1 MDSVHS
7 LYILGNLIS
16 LLSLWA
22 FFSLI
27 VLVWVTDADQQGAG
41 DRKSQVTA
49 APEETK
55 QEMYKPGIE
64 INTLQLVIT
73 FVQ

>member
-22 FFSLI
+22 FSPWLSLCGWQMQI
-27 VLVWVTDADQQGAG
+27 NKGQDTEGVESHA
-41 DRKSQVTA
+41 A
-49 APEETK
+49 APMETEQK
-55 QEMYKPGIE
+55 IRKPGIE
-64 INTLQLVIT
+64 INTL
-73 FVQ
+73 

>member
-27 VLVWVTDADQQGAG
+27 VLVWMTDADQQGAG
-41 DRKSQVTA
+41 DWKSRVTA
-49 APEETK
+49 APEETEQK
-55 QEMYKPGIE
+55 MCEPGIE
-64 INTLQLVIT
+64 INTL
-73 FVQ
+73 

>member
-41 DRKSQVTA
+41 DGQSQVTA
-49 APEETK
+49 APEETEQK
-55 QEMYKPGIE
+55 MYEPGIE
-64 INTLQLVIT
+64 INTL
-73 FVQ
+73 